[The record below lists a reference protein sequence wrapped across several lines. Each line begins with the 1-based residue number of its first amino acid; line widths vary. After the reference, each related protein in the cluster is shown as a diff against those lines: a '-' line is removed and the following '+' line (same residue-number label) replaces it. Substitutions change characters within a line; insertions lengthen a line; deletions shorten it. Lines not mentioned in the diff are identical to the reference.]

1 MLYALALLLMFQV
14 EHQHHPPRDASE
26 YAKIL
31 EDPARD
37 AWQKP
42 HEVITALRLRP
53 DEVVA
58 DIGAGSGYFT
68 RRFAHHVKRV
78 YAVDIDAK
86 LLAMIGQQKLASVK
100 TVL

>member
-1 MLYALALLLMFQV
+1 MVPLILLLLTPQV
-14 EHQHHPPRDASE
+14 EHQHHPPRDAAE

-42 HEVITALRLRP
+42 HEVIMALKLRP

-58 DIGAGSGYFT
+58 DLEQDRDISHGGSPTT
-68 RRFAHHVKRV
+68 RSLCTRSMSTGD
-78 YAVDIDAK
+78 YW
-86 LLAMIGQQKLASVK
+86 G
-100 TVL
+100 